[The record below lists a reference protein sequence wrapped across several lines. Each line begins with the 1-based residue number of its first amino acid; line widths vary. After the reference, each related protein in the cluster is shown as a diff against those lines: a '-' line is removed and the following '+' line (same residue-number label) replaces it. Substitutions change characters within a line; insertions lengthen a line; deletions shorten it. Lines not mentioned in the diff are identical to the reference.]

1 MLSLRHTWQIPI
13 HPLDTFCPVLAYSF
27 YLEHTISL
35 TGSERADLVHRCW
48 PFFPPSSL
56 QAMTEGS
63 WSIIPQCLHP
73 WWKGRS
79 KTAAMPSPPGLQ
91 GNWTSVALSIN
102 LFISSPPTAFF
113 PFPISLVHTL
123 TVFLPSKI
131 TSQIS
136 YYTQILIS
144 VSALGKPNPRQCK
157 FKELWLSPTFLLVV

>member
-1 MLSLRHTWQIPI
+1 MLSLRYTWQIPI
-13 HPLDTFCPVLAYSF
+13 SSWHFLSCSSLQFLPRAYHFSDWKWKSRFSPQMLALLS
-27 YLEHTISL
+27 
-35 TGSERADLVHRCW
+35 
-48 PFFPPSSL
+48 PSSL

-79 KTAAMPSPPGLQ
+79 KTVAMPSPPGLQ

-102 LFISSPPTAFF
+102 LLISSPPSAFF

-123 TVFLPSKI
+123 TVFLPSGI

-157 FKELWLSPTFLLVV
+157 FKELWLSPTFSLVV